1 MVSMMSMVSI
11 VTIVSLCLRVQ
22 FSSSWSLWDKY
33 KHRLE
38 SYSFSES
45 GTFIGDCLDISDDD
59 DVDAED
65 DVVEESKDE
74 EDDNEESLVDVNEAS
89 LSEHDVIELENSSE
103 FETFVTD
110 DADDVCLDSLSV
122 SQVFKSTVLL
132 IDALFAE
139 ASSSISSLYL
149 FNMELITAI
158 AKTSS

>member
-45 GTFIGDCLDISDDD
+45 GKFVWDCLDTFD

-65 DVVEESKDE
+65 DDVEESKDE

-122 SQVFKSTVLL
+122 SQVFKSLLL
-132 IDALFAE
+132 IDALFAA

-149 FNMELITAI
+149 FNMELMTAI

>member
-45 GTFIGDCLDISDDD
+45 GKFVWDCLDTFD

-65 DVVEESKDE
+65 DDVEESKDE
-74 EDDNEESLVDVNEAS
+74 EDDNEESLFDVNEAS

-122 SQVFKSTVLL
+122 SQVFTSLLL

-149 FNMELITAI
+149 FNMELMTAI

>member
-45 GTFIGDCLDISDDD
+45 GKFVWDCLDTFD

-65 DVVEESKDE
+65 DDVEESKDE
-74 EDDNEESLVDVNEAS
+74 EDDNEESLFDVNEAS

-122 SQVFKSTVLL
+122 SQVFKSLLL

-149 FNMELITAI
+149 FNMELMTAI

>member
-22 FSSSWSLWDKY
+22 FSSSWSLLDKY

-45 GTFIGDCLDISDDD
+45 GKFVWDCLDTFDDD

-122 SQVFKSTVLL
+122 SQVFKSSLL
-132 IDALFAE
+132 IDALFAA

-149 FNMELITAI
+149 FNMELMIAI